1 MTLHSAKGL
10 EFNYVFLPGWE
21 EGIFPNQR
29 SLDENGNKGLEE
41 ERRLGYVGITRAR
54 KKLYISYVNF
64 RKQYNYSIYRCI
76 PSRFLSELP
85 KDNCKVLQITSN
97 SHKEKKKISV
107 LLMLILI

>member
-1 MTLHSAKGL
+1 MEIKVRG
-10 EFNYVFLPGWE
+10 
-21 EGIFPNQR
+21 R
-29 SLDENGNKGLEE
+29 
-41 ERRLGYVGITRAR
+41 RRLGYVGITRAR

-97 SHKEKKKISV
+97 SHQEKKKIAV